1 MSLRAL
7 PLPLSDAAR
16 EQRAVMRGL
25 GLVLIARVLLPAQDA
40 AAKLVSASVS
50 VGQINWARFA
60 LQTLFTLP
68 FLVAAQGLRGLMP
81 NRVWP
86 NAVRGALIV
95 LSSGFFFAAIQAMPL
110 ADALAIFFVS
120 PFILT
125 ILSAVVEKEHVGW
138 RRRIAVGVGFLGA
151 LIVIRPSYS
160 VFGAVALLP
169 LLAAGIF
176 AVYALMTRRF
186 SACDSPL
193 TMQFAAGL
201 SGTVL
206 MSLVLAA
213 GFAFDLPEI
222 APSPLDL
229 AALAVLLLMGV
240 CGTAGHLL
248 LVQAARHVPA
258 SLFAP
263 FMYLEIVTAT
273 ILGYFLFGDFPDF
286 WKWVGIAVIVGSGA
300 YVFWRESRRR

>member
-25 GLVLIARVLLPAQDA
+25 ALVLIAMVLLPAQDA

-50 VGQINWARFA
+50 IGQINWARFA

-68 FLVAAQGLRGLMP
+68 FLVAAQGWRGLMP

-86 NAVRGALIV
+86 NVVRGALIV
-95 LSSGFFFAAIQAMPL
+95 LSSGLFFAAVQAMPL

-125 ILSAVVEKEHVGW
+125 ILSAAVEKEHVGW

-160 VFGAVALLP
+160 VFGPVALLP

-176 AVYALMTRRF
+176 AIYALMTRRF
-186 SACDSPL
+186 SAFDSPL

-201 SGTVL
+201 SGTLL
-206 MSLVLAA
+206 MSLVLAV
-213 GFAFDLPEI
+213 GFTFEVQAL
-222 APSPLDL
+222 APSALDSP
-229 AALAVLLLMGV
+229 AMAVLLLMGV

-273 ILGYFLFGDFPDF
+273 ILGYLLFGDFPDF
-286 WKWVGIAVIVGSGA
+286 WKWVGITVIVGSGA
-300 YVFWRESRRR
+300 YVFWRESRAR